1 MPEKVPESKFQTIA
15 NARKLEFAARSGAI
29 WHARRH
35 MVFSAWPF
43 LLVFLPIT
51 LIGFVS
57 IPAPFR
63 TARKLWLCVASV
75 VFYAYW
81 KFEYVPLL
89 FFSIALNYAVAEL
102 LTRCQS
108 VRKAKSILTVG
119 VTANLLLLGYFKYTN
134 FILKAVFGLT
144 HQPFHRLDIILPLAI
159 SFFTFTQISYLVDVY
174 RDRNLHYGLLDYTLF
189 VVFFPHLIAGP
200 IVRHWEII
208 PQYEKRNLQPL
219 RVDWAVGLALFLFGL
234 YKKRL
239 LADPISVY
247 ANAVYNAAQAGEM
260 VNFSSA
266 WLGTIAYALQI
277 YFDFSGYSDMAIGL
291 ARMFGIRF
299 PMNFDSPYRAA
310 SIIEFWQRWHI
321 TLTRFLR
328 EYLYYPLGG
337 NRRGATRQSVN
348 IMITML
354 LSGLWHGAGWN
365 FVMWGGLHGCYLL
378 AAHEWRRFR
387 EYRGWNWN
395 HWSYR
400 GACVLVTFVAV
411 LFAWVLFRAP
421 NLAVASNVFSA
432 MIGMQGKGLAA
443 PMDYAAALKLI
454 VPLLALAFCLPNVQR
469 LLAEYEPVL
478 ENVPTP
484 VGRLAVRVRLNA
496 FTGVFLGICFFAV
509 VRIHFYAA
517 SSPFLYFNF

>member
-1 MPEKVPESKFQTIA
+1 
-15 NARKLEFAARSGAI
+15 
-29 WHARRH
+29 
-35 MVFSAWPF
+35 MVFSSWPF
-43 LLVFLPIT
+43 LLAFLPIA
-51 LIGFVS
+51 LIGFVA
-57 IPAPFR
+57 IPARLR
-63 TARKLWLCVASV
+63 TCRKLWLCAASV

-81 KFEYVPLL
+81 KIEYVPLL
-89 FFSIALNYAVAEL
+89 FFSIAMNYSVAEW
-102 LTRCQS
+102 LTRCQNS
-108 VRKAKSILTVG
+108 RRGKAVLTAG
-119 VTANLLLLGYFKYTN
+119 VAANLVLLGYFKYTN
-134 FILKAVFGLT
+134 FILQAVFGLA
-144 HQPFHRLDIILPLAI
+144 QAPFQRLDILLPLAI

-174 RDRNLHYGLLDYTLF
+174 RDRNLHYGFLDYALF

-208 PQYEKRNLQPL
+208 PQYEKRDLRPV

-239 LADPISVY
+239 LADPIAEY
-247 ANAVYNAAQAGEM
+247 ANAAYGAAEAGQ
-260 VNFSSA
+260 VLSFSSA
-266 WLGTIAYALQI
+266 WLGTLAYALQI

-337 NRRGATRQSVN
+337 NRRGAPRQAIN

-365 FVMWGGLHGCYLL
+365 FIVWGGLHGCYLL
-378 AAHEWRRFR
+378 VAHQWRSFR
-387 EYRGWNWN
+387 ARRGWKWE

-400 GACVLVTFVAV
+400 GVCIAVTFVAV
-411 LFAWVLFRAP
+411 LFAWVFFRAP
-421 NLAVASNVFSA
+421 SLAIAGNVLSA
-432 MIGMQGKGLAA
+432 MLGLQQSGQAVRA
-443 PMDYAAALKLI
+443 PMDHAAALEWI
-454 VPLLALAFCLPNVQR
+454 VPVLALAFCLPNVQR

-478 ENVPTP
+478 ENVPGP
-484 VGRLAVRVRLNA
+484 PPLRLRLNA
-496 FTGVFLGICFFAV
+496 FTGALLGLGFFAV
-509 VRIHFYAA
+509 IRIHFYAPG
-517 SSPFLYFNF
+517 SPFLYFNF

>member
-1 MPEKVPESKFQTIA
+1 
-15 NARKLEFAARSGAI
+15 
-29 WHARRH
+29 
-35 MVFSAWPF
+35 MVFSSWPF
-43 LLVFLPIT
+43 LLIFLPIA

-57 IPAPFR
+57 IPARLR
-63 TARKLWLCVASV
+63 TARKLWLCAASV

-81 KFEYVPLL
+81 RIEYVPLL
-89 FFSIALNYAVAEL
+89 FFSIGLNYGVAEL
-102 LTRCQS
+102 LVRCPNA
-108 VRKAKSILTVG
+108 RRAKTILAVG
-119 VTANLLLLGYFKYTN
+119 VMANLLLLGYFKYTN
-134 FILKAVFGLT
+134 FILEFLHIMAMRREVTRF
-144 HQPFHRLDIILPLAI
+144 DIILPLAI

-208 PQYEKRNLQPL
+208 PQYVNRDLHPRRN
-219 RVDWAVGLALFLFGL
+219 DWGVGVALFLFGL

-239 LADPISVY
+239 LADPIAVY
-247 ANAVYNAAQAGEM
+247 ANAVYGAAQTGQM
-260 VNFSSA
+260 VSGFDA
-266 WLGTIAYALQI
+266 WLGTTAFALQI

-299 PMNFDSPYRAA
+299 PNNFDSPYRAA

-337 NRRGATRQSVN
+337 NRRGPARQAVN

-365 FVMWGGLHGCYLL
+365 FIVWGGLHGCYLL
-378 AAHEWRRFR
+378 VAHEWRRLR
-387 EYRGWNWN
+387 EARGWKWN

-400 GACVLVTFVAV
+400 GVCVAVTFMAV
-411 LFAWVLFRAP
+411 LFAWVFFRAP
-421 NLAVASNVFSA
+421 NLTVAANVLSA
-432 MIGMQGKGLAA
+432 MVGLQSVPNLANI
-443 PMDYAAALKLI
+443 DYKSALQLTA
-454 VPLLALAFCLPNVQR
+454 VLLALAFFLPNVQR

-478 ENVPTP
+478 EHISAPAFP
-484 VGRLAVRVRLNA
+484 RLRLNA
-496 FTGVFLGICFFAV
+496 LTGAVLGICFFAV
-509 VRIHFYAA
+509 IRIHFYAPT
-517 SSPFLYFNF
+517 SPFLYFNF

>member
-1 MPEKVPESKFQTIA
+1 
-15 NARKLEFAARSGAI
+15 
-29 WHARRH
+29 
-35 MVFSAWPF
+35 MVFSSWPF

-51 LIGFVS
+51 LIGFVA
-57 IPAPFR
+57 IPARLR
-63 TARKLWLCVASV
+63 TVRKLWLCIASV

-81 KFEYVPLL
+81 KIEYVPLL
-89 FFSIALNYAVAEL
+89 FFSIALNYTVAEL
-102 LTRCQS
+102 LTRSQNP
-108 VRKAKSILTVG
+108 RRAKAILTAG

-134 FILKAVFGLT
+134 FILKSLFGLA
-144 HQPFHRLDIILPLAI
+144 HQPFQRLDIILPLAI

-174 RDRNLHYGLLDYTLF
+174 RDRNLHYGVLDYTLF

-208 PQYEKRNLQPL
+208 PQYEKRDLRPL

-239 LADPISVY
+239 LADPIAIY
-247 ANAVYNAAQAGEM
+247 ANTVYGAAEAGQM
-260 VNFSSA
+260 VNFSAA
-266 WLGTIAYALQI
+266 WLGTTAYALQI

-299 PMNFDSPYRAA
+299 PMNFDSPYRAT

-337 NRRGATRQSVN
+337 NRRGPLRQAVN
-348 IMITML
+348 IMVTML

-365 FVMWGGLHGCYLL
+365 FIIWGGLHGCYLL
-378 AAHEWRRFR
+378 IAHEWRRLR
-387 EYRGWNWN
+387 ESHGWKWE

-400 GACVLVTFVAV
+400 GVCMLITFIAV

-421 NLAVASNVFSA
+421 NLPVAGNVLSA
-432 MIGMQGKGLAA
+432 MIGLQMNPTAP
-443 PMDYAAALKLI
+443 PMDYADALQLI
-454 VPLLALAFCLPNVQR
+454 LPLLALAFCLPNVQR

-478 ENVPTP
+478 ENVPVP
-484 VGRLAVRVRLNA
+484 IGRLAFRLRLNA
-496 FTGVFLGICFFAV
+496 FTGVFLGLCFFAV
-509 VRIHFYAA
+509 IRIHFYAP

>member
-1 MPEKVPESKFQTIA
+1 
-15 NARKLEFAARSGAI
+15 
-29 WHARRH
+29 

-51 LIGFVS
+51 LIGFVA
-57 IPAPFR
+57 IPTRLR
-63 TARKLWLCVASV
+63 TARKLWLCAASV

-81 KFEYVPLL
+81 KIEYVPLL
-89 FFSIALNYAVAEL
+89 FCSIGLNYTVAEL
-102 LTRCQS
+102 LTRSQNP
-108 VRKAKSILTVG
+108 RKAKAILIAG
-119 VTANLLLLGYFKYTN
+119 VAANLLLLGYFKYTN
-134 FILKAVFGLT
+134 FILQVVFGLA
-144 HQPFHRLDIILPLAI
+144 HEPFKRLDIILPLAI

-174 RDRNLHYGLLDYTLF
+174 RDRNLHYGFLDYALF

-208 PQYEKRNLQPL
+208 PQYEKRDLRPA

-239 LADPISVY
+239 LADPIALYANSVY
-247 ANAVYNAAQAGEM
+247 DGAGALQAVDLG
-260 VNFSSA
+260 SA

-291 ARMFGIRF
+291 ARMFGIKF
-299 PMNFDSPYRAA
+299 PMNFDSPYRGA

-337 NRRGATRQSVN
+337 NRKGPARQAIN
-348 IMITML
+348 IMVTML

-365 FVMWGGLHGCYLL
+365 FIIWGGLHGCYLL
-378 AAHEWRRFR
+378 VAHEWRRFR
-387 EYRGWNWN
+387 DERGWKLD

-400 GACVLVTFVAV
+400 GVCVVITFIAV
-411 LFAWVLFRAP
+411 LFAWVFFRAP
-421 NLAVASNVFSA
+421 NLPIAANVLSA
-432 MIGMQGKGLAA
+432 MVGTGAA
-443 PMDYAAALKLI
+443 TGTAIINYREALELI
-454 VPLLALAFCLPNVQR
+454 VPLLVLAFCLPNVQR

-478 ENVPTP
+478 ENVPRP
-484 VGRLAVRVRLNA
+484 AFLKLRLNTM
-496 FTGVFLGICFFAV
+496 TGVFLGICFFAV
-509 VRIHFYAA
+509 IRIHFYAP

>member
-1 MPEKVPESKFQTIA
+1 
-15 NARKLEFAARSGAI
+15 
-29 WHARRH
+29 

-43 LLVFLPIT
+43 LLVFLPIA

-57 IPAPFR
+57 IPARWR
-63 TARKLWLCVASV
+63 TARKLWLCAASL

-81 KFEYVPLL
+81 RVEYVPLL
-89 FFSIALNYAVAEL
+89 FFSIGLNYGVAEW
-102 LTRCQS
+102 LTRCES
-108 VRKAKSILTVG
+108 ARRARVILAAG
-119 VTANLLLLGYFKYTN
+119 VAANLLLLGYFKYTN
-134 FILKAVFGLT
+134 FILEFLHMAASRQFAR
-144 HQPFHRLDIILPLAI
+144 FDIILPLAI

-174 RDRNLHYGLLDYTLF
+174 RDRNLHYGWLDYTLF

-208 PQYEKRNLQPL
+208 PQYASRDL
-219 RVDWAVGLALFLFGL
+219 RPRRTDWGVGLALFLFGL

-247 ANAVYNAAQAGEM
+247 ANNVYGAAEAGQL
-260 VNFSSA
+260 VSCFDA
-266 WLGTIAYALQI
+266 WLGTTAFALQI

-299 PMNFDSPYRAA
+299 PNNFDSPYRAA

-337 NRRGATRQSVN
+337 NRRGPVRQAIN

-365 FVMWGGLHGCYLL
+365 FIVWGGLHGCYLL
-378 AAHEWRRFR
+378 VAHEWRRFR
-387 EYRGWNWN
+387 ESRGWKLD

-400 GACVLVTFVAV
+400 GACVALTFLAV
-411 LFAWVLFRAP
+411 LLAWVFFRAP
-421 NLAVASNVFSA
+421 SMPVAANVLSA
-432 MIGMQGKGLAA
+432 MAAFDGFTLPAEASGLALTLA
-443 PMDYAAALKLI
+443 
-454 VPLLALAFCLPNVQR
+454 LLALAFFLPNVQR

-478 ENVPTP
+478 EHISAPTFL
-484 VGRLAVRVRLNA
+484 RLKLNA
-496 FTGVFLGICFFAV
+496 FTGVALAICFFAV
-509 VRIHFYAA
+509 IRIHFYAPT
-517 SSPFLYFNF
+517 SPFLYFNF